1 VAIFRLGREGIPF
14 TLKSFQCRCGRQDLE
29 STVEK
34 MNDDYN
40 RTPAFSGVEVY
51 QLEPFT
57 FRGNPAERLK
67 RVQI

>member
-1 VAIFRLGREGIPF
+1 
-14 TLKSFQCRCGRQDLE
+14 LE